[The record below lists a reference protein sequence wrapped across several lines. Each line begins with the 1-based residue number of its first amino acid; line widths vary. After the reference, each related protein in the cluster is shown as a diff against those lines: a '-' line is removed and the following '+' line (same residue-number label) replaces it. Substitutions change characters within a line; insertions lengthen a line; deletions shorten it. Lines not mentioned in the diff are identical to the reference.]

1 MREYLEKHNNKLN
14 EQQARDLVDRCLKL
28 LYYRDARAYDY
39 VNYLSLSLF
48 LPLCLSLFVSG

>member
-1 MREYLEKHNNKLN
+1 MREYLEKHTKLN

-39 VNYLSLSLF
+39 VNSLFISPSLSLAK
-48 LPLCLSLFVSG
+48 SLFF